1 MTMNSR
7 DDRSELR
14 KILDDSIKFDW
25 EVEIETT
32 QPEPAPKAV
41 VGWREGCALQRHR
54 TAPIFDERTSRQ

>member
-41 VGWREGCALQRHR
+41 AGWRERL
-54 TAPIFDERTSRQ
+54 RTSKAPYRSHL